1 MKHPID
7 IVPSPPA
14 LSRPQSESIAG
25 EVVTYDAAQIVRLT
39 AKYLGHEPHGT
50 MRELARLLAIHPRTI
65 TRALRACGTDFACQK
80 RLAQRASKA
89 ASDVGR
95 SRLGLEISHET
106 RDSHIPTSRCLLV
119 TLGDREDEST

>member
-80 RLAQRASKA
+80 RLAQRASEA
-89 ASDVGR
+89 ASEVGR
-95 SRLGLEISHET
+95 QIAERVSGVGT
-106 RDSHIPTSRCLLV
+106 HIV
-119 TLGDREDEST
+119 DRVAVNSWSVWLKPPPVIL